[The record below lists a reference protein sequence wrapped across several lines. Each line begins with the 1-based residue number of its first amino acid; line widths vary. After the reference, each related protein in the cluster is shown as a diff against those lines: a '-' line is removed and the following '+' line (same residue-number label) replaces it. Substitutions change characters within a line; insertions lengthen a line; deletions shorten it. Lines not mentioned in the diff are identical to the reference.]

1 MMKRSTLLPAALAL
15 LMLCSACSKNIQ
27 TTDAV
32 KAGIM
37 EYLTATATKIG
48 LDMSAMEIDVP
59 AVSFEKDHAKATVS
73 IKPKGVDMPGMQLVY
88 NLDRKGD
95 KWVVAGPG
103 EAANGAHGAA
113 AMPGGGTPG
122 GGAPDGPLPAGHPT
136 VPDGPPGGH
145 ADPSGQLPAGH
156 PPIGKQ
162 Q

>member
-1 MMKRSTLLPAALAL
+1 MKRLTLLPAALAV

-27 TTDAV
+27 TTEDV
-32 KAGIM
+32 HAGIM
-37 EYLTATATKIG
+37 EYLTANVAKTG
-48 LDMSAMEIDVP
+48 VDVNSMQIDVV
-59 AVSFEKDHAKATVS
+59 AVNFQKDHAKATVGFR
-73 IKPKGVDMPGMQLVY
+73 KKGLEMPPIEMVY

-95 KWVVAGPG
+95 KWVVAGPPDVAEG
-103 EAANGAHGAA
+103 HGAA
-113 AMPGGGTPG
+113 AMPGGG
-122 GGAPDGPLPAGHPT
+122 APDGQLPAGHPA

>member
-1 MMKRSTLLPAALAL
+1 MMKRLAFLPSALAV

-27 TTDAV
+27 TPEAV

-48 LDMSAMEIDVP
+48 LDMGAMQIDVP

-73 IKPKGVDMPGMQLVY
+73 IKPKGVDMPGMELVY

-113 AMPGGGTPG
+113 AMPGGAPQDGQLPSGHPAIPDTPSGHVDPG
-122 GGAPDGPLPAGHPT
+122 GGK
-136 VPDGPPGGH
+136 
-145 ADPSGQLPAGH
+145 LPAGH
-156 PPIGKQ
+156 PPVGNQ